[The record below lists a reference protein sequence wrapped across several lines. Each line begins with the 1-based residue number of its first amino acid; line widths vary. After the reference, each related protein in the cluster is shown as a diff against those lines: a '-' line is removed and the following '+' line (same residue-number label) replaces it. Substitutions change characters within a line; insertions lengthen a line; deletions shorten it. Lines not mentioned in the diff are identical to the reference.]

1 MTFSPVKYGLFLGT
15 EKLMNLFIFGQ
26 TKQHIDTMND
36 KEKLEAIEKIIN
48 KKAEEM
54 DDLPWSKREETNKL
68 LGGIK
73 QSDYKKIL
81 KETADFFFNEMEMY
95 EYELNKRCKKE
106 ITEYFDKLFKDP
118 EFERM
123 ITKAMNEA
131 PDEYGD

>member
-1 MTFSPVKYGLFLGT
+1 
-15 EKLMNLFIFGQ
+15 
-26 TKQHIDTMND
+26 MND

-54 DDLPWSKREETNKL
+54 DDPPGARETKPNQL

-73 QSDYKKIL
+73 QSEYKKIL
-81 KETADFFFNEMEMY
+81 KETVECFFNEIEMY
-95 EYELNKRCKKE
+95 DYELNKRCKKE
-106 ITEYFDKLFKDP
+106 ITEHFDKLFKDP

-131 PDEYGD
+131 PERYGG

>member
-73 QSDYKKIL
+73 QSEYKKIL
-81 KETADFFFNEMEMY
+81 KETAEFFFNEMEMY

-131 PDEYGD
+131 PEVYGD